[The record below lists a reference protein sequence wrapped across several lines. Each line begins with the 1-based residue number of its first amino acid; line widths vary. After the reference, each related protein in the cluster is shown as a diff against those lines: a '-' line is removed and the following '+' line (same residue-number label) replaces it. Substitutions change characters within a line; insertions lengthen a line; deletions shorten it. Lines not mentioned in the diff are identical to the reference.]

1 MFTACDLINQ
11 VNPFTLLDRS
21 GHIGLKGDVRRSTLV
36 MLLNRGENKIAYHA
50 CIHFGQQT
58 TVDEFSIA
66 QAFLH
71 DTVTVMKRR
80 KAPMH
85 IIFRTTSRPLA
96 KCTTLLGKSFWTIR
110 MYLLSNTSVVIIQ
123 KIPTANL
130 NES

>member
-36 MLLNRGENKIAYHA
+36 MLLNRGENKIDYHA
-50 CIHFGQQT
+50 GIHFGQQT

-85 IIFRTTSRPLA
+85 IIFRTEQATSKMYDSSREI
-96 KCTTLLGKSFWTIR
+96 LLD
-110 MYLLSNTSVVIIQ
+110 NTNVSAQ
-123 KIPTANL
+123 
-130 NES
+130 